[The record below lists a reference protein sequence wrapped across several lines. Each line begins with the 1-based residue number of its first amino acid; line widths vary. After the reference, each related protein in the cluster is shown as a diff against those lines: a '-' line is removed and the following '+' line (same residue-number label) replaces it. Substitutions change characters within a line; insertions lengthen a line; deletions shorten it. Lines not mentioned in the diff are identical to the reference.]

1 MGTNTLRFA
10 VGAMM
15 IVFVCIGCARW
26 KSFAYSGFGR
36 SSWQE
41 PDEVVDSLGVRAGD
55 QIADLG
61 AGGGYFTF
69 RLAEAAGP
77 DGKVYAV
84 DVDQKMT
91 EYLEERAKSESPENV
106 EVILAEYHDPLLPEG
121 RVDLLFT
128 CNTYHHIQD
137 RAEYFANVQKYLS
150 PDGRVA
156 IIEFRPEGWIQKI
169 FPHST
174 SAEKIQSEMREAGY
188 ELEQQYDFLSRQ
200 SFLVFA
206 RRAD

>member
-1 MGTNTLRFA
+1 MGTNRLP
-10 VGAMM
+10 
-15 IVFVCIGCARW
+15 FVAAALLLFVLCSGCARL
-26 KSFAYSGFGR
+26 KSFGYSGFGR
-36 SSWQE
+36 DSWQN
-41 PDEVVDSLGVRAGD
+41 PDEVVDSLGVQAGD
-55 QIADLG
+55 RIADLG

-69 RLAEAAGP
+69 RLSEATGP
-77 DGKVYAV
+77 GGKVYAV
-84 DVDQKMT
+84 DVDQEMT
-91 EYLEERAKSESPENV
+91 EYLEEQAKSESPQNV

-121 RVDLLFT
+121 GVDLLFT
-128 CNTYHHIQD
+128 CNTYHHIQN

-174 SAEKIQSEMREAGY
+174 SAEEIRSEMREAGY
-188 ELEQQYDFLSRQ
+188 ELEREYDFLARQ

-206 RRAD
+206 KRAG

>member
-1 MGTNTLRFA
+1 MSTKRFPFIVAA
-10 VGAMM
+10 VL
-15 IVFVCIGCARW
+15 IVVLCSGCARF
-26 KSFAYSGFGR
+26 KSFGYSGFGR
-36 SSWQE
+36 DGWQK

-55 QIADLG
+55 RIADLG

-84 DVDQKMT
+84 DVDQEMT

-121 RVDLLFT
+121 GVDLLFT
-128 CNTYHHIQD
+128 CNTYHHIQN

-150 PDGRVA
+150 PNGRVA
-156 IIEFRPEGWIQKI
+156 IIDFRPEGWIQKI

-174 SAEKIQSEMREAGY
+174 SAEKIRSEMREAGY
-188 ELEQQYDFLSRQ
+188 ELEREYDFLSRQ

-206 RRAD
+206 KRAG